1 MPYKSS
7 GKWVMIKRGGKWVRF
22 KEHKNET
29 AAKAHA
35 AALNI
40 NVGHSGGRKR

>member
-22 KEHKNET
+22 KEHKT
-29 AAKAHA
+29 VKDASAHA

-40 NVGHSGGRKR
+40 NVGHSGKRK